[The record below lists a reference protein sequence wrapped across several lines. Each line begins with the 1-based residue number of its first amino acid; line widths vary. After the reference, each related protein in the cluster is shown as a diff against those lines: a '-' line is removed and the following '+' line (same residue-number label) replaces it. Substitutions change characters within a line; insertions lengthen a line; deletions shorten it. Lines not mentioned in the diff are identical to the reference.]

1 MIPVIIG
8 AAVGLAGA
16 ALLSGDDKKQPETEK
31 RQVSEDYIMQQLNRA
46 GKNFSA
52 IQQTNFPAVQQSDEN
67 TIQYFREQH
76 DKKHNDYELEKA
88 FSNIEKKIAQP
99 NRNNKAIKK
108 KLFAIE
114 NWFKQQRNATAM
126 RRIAACYKKIGEH
139 KAAEWCYQKALEYE
153 S

>member
-46 GKNFSA
+46 GKNFSD
-52 IQQTNFPAVQQSDEN
+52 IQQTNFSAVQQADEN
-67 TIQYFREQH
+67 TIQHFKEQH
-76 DKKHNDYELEKA
+76 DKKHNDDELEKA

-108 KLFAIE
+108 ICSLL
-114 NWFKQQRNATAM
+114 
-126 RRIAACYKKIGEH
+126 KIGLSNSVTLRLCGASRLVTR
-139 KAAEWCYQKALEYE
+139 KLVSIKQPNGVIKKL
-153 S
+153 